1 MSERD
6 WELSFEEFD
15 WGVADKSDS
24 SEADDGAGDAELRE
38 LFSTFDDLH
47 ASEALRRTTLAAVLD
62 SDNLD
67 TDDQGKEDSVQPARR
82 GTRMRRRRRE
92 GVHHPRRLRALVCA
106 ACVVVLLV
114 GMASWFVPLTTVAVA
129 QDELSV
135 SLGVNVYGVTVWAE
149 SEGALSNQVMAQAKV
164 EQRGIGDALTRV
176 FDAYDELHQAGA
188 SAEATVEVSSA
199 VSFGGEG
206 VRKEAQHV
214 VEGRSRATQH
224 SGSASPDSR
233 ADETPTMDSVGEQ
246 TNMDDVVPDAMATG
260 ETDSHHQMP
269 SGDADVSAPM
279 NGMPPSEGMGTGD
292 SGAREQGAP
301 DGQGMGGAQSGA
313 APGQESGGGSRQP
326 GMQR

>member
-6 WELSFEEFD
+6 WELDFEEFD
-15 WGVADKSDS
+15 WGVADDPDS
-24 SEADDGAGDAELRE
+24 SGAAEDASDAELRE

-47 ASEALRRTTLAAVLD
+47 ASEALRMTTLAAVLE

-67 TDDQGKEDSVQPARR
+67 ADEQGKEASTQPAHRS
-82 GTRMRRRRRE
+82 TRMRRRRRE
-92 GVHHPRRLRALVCA
+92 GSRHPRRLRALVCA
-106 ACVVVLLV
+106 ACVVALLV

-164 EQRGIGDALTRV
+164 EQRVIGDALTRV

-199 VSFGGEG
+199 VAFGGEG
-206 VRKEAQHV
+206 VRKEAEHV
-214 VEGRSRATQH
+214 MEGRSRATQH
-224 SGSASPDSR
+224 SAPAGSDARGDG
-233 ADETPTMDSVGEQ
+233 TPMTDSVGEQ
-246 TNMDDVVPDAMATG
+246 TEMGDVAPDAMVTG
-260 ETDSHHQMP
+260 QTDSHHQMP

-279 NGMPPSEGMGTGD
+279 NGMPPSEGMGD
-292 SGAREQGAP
+292 ADLGAREQGAP
-301 DGQGMGGAQSGA
+301 GGQGMGDAQVGA
-313 APGQESGGGSRQP
+313 APGLESGGGSHQP
-326 GMQR
+326 GMQW